1 MEEEIMNVSVES
13 MVALVEYITKNLVD
27 EPNEVKLSTKE
38 DEEAITI
45 ELSVAKDDM
54 GKVIGKQGRIAKAIR
69 TVVRAASVKRSS
81 DHGLFSHRFVSASA
95 WCQRRGKD
103 FTPH

>member
-1 MEEEIMNVSVES
+1 MDEEVKNVSVED
-13 MVALVEYITKNLVD
+13 MVSLVEYIAKSLVD
-27 EPNEVKLSTKE
+27 TPDEVKTNLNE

-69 TVVRAASVKRSS
+69 TVVRAAPLKSEQQV
-81 DHGLFSHRFVSASA
+81 LVELV
-95 WCQRRGKD
+95 
-103 FTPH
+103 